1 MCKREAAADMFI
13 CVLLNTGGQGYKAA
27 VLKTRS
33 KTDVS
38 METHMSGSISERLSR
53 NQEHCCGDVLQ

>member
-13 CVLLNTGGQGYKAA
+13 CVLLNTGGQGYKTA

-33 KTDVS
+33 KTGVS
-38 METHMSGSISERLSR
+38 METSLCRSTSERLS
-53 NQEHCCGDVLQ
+53 